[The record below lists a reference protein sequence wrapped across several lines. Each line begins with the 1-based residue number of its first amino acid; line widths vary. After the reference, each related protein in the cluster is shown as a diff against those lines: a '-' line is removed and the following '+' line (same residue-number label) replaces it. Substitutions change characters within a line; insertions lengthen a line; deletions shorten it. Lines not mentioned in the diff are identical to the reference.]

1 MRMLIL
7 AGVLALVAGCGGQ
20 ATDTIARRPAVTVAD
35 AVPPGMQPDTPA
47 VAVDLPPECAPNSGF
62 NARAISLRPPATMPQ
77 PRQMPEGSTMAK
89 IVQRG
94 RLVAGVD
101 QNLNLISSRNP
112 HTGALEGYDIDF
124 IREIARALFGDDDPN
139 RVQLRAVNFGNNFQV
154 LKNNEIDILADSLT
168 ITCERRYKDRIAFS
182 TNYLDAGQKVIVRK
196 RSPYKGPADLAGR
209 KVCAPAG
216 TTSIRTI
223 REYGDRKLVP
233 VAVAEF
239 SDCLVLLQQGQID
252 AISTTDTVLLGM
264 VKQDPTLEIAGEPMT
279 DEPHGLALRETEPD
293 MIRFVNG
300 VLEQMRQNGRWQQI
314 YTLWLKDLASG
325 PVPDP
330 PAAQYID

>member
-7 AGVLALVAGCGGQ
+7 AGVMALVAGCGQ
-20 ATDTIARRPAVTVAD
+20 VTDPIARRPAVTVAD
-35 AVPPGMQPDTPA
+35 AVPPGVRPYEPEPEA
-47 VAVDLPPECAPNSGF
+47 EPPPECAPNSGF

-77 PRQMPEGSTMAK
+77 PGQMPADSTMAK
-89 IVQRG
+89 IYKRG

-112 HTGALEGYDIDF
+112 HTGVLEGYDVDF
-124 IREIARALFGDDDPN
+124 VREIAAAIFGDPN
-139 RVQLRAVNFGNNFQV
+139 KVQLRAVNFGNNFDV
-154 LKNNEIDILADSLT
+154 LKSGEIDILAESLT
-168 ITCERRYKDRIAFS
+168 ITCERRYRNRIAFS
-182 TNYLDAGQKVIVRK
+182 TDYLDAGQRVIVRK
-196 RSPYKGPADLAGR
+196 RSEYNGPADLAGR

-233 VAVAEF
+233 VAVDEF

-264 VKQDPTLEIAGEPMT
+264 VRQDPTLKIAGEPMT
-279 DEPHGLALRETEPD
+279 DEPHGLALRESEPD

-300 VLEQMRQNGRWQQI
+300 VLEQMRQSGRWQQI
-314 YTLWLKDLASG
+314 YTHWLGELAAG
-325 PVPDP
+325 RTPTP

>member
-1 MRMLIL
+1 MRILIL
-7 AGVLALVAGCGGQ
+7 AGVLALVAGCGAQ
-20 ATDTIARRPAVTVAD
+20 PTDPVTRRPAVSVAD
-35 AVPPGMQPDTPA
+35 AQPPGVRPGTPTPEPE
-47 VAVDLPPECAPNSGF
+47 LPPQCAPNSGF

-77 PRQMPEGSTMAK
+77 PGTMPSGSTMAR
-89 IVQRG
+89 IYERG

-112 HTGALEGYDIDF
+112 HTGELEGYDIDF
-124 IREIARALFGDDDPN
+124 LREIAKAIFGDPAKL
-139 RVQLRAVNFGNNFQV
+139 QLRAVNFGNNFQV
-154 LKNNEIDILADSLT
+154 LKSGEIDILAESLT
-168 ITCERRYKDRIAFS
+168 ITCKRRYGDRIAFS
-182 TNYLDAGQKVIVRK
+182 TDYLDAGQKVIVRK
-196 RSPYKGPADLAGR
+196 RSGFNGPADLAGR

-223 REYGDRKLVP
+223 REYGDGKLIP
-233 VAVAEF
+233 VAVDEF

-264 VKQDPTLEIAGEPMT
+264 VRQDPTLKIAGEPMT
-279 DEPHGLALRETEPD
+279 DEPHGLALRESEPD

-300 VLEQMRQNGRWQQI
+300 VLDQTRQNGRWQEI
-314 YTLWLKDLASG
+314 YRNWLGELG
-325 PVPDP
+325 PGRTP

>member
-7 AGVLALVAGCGGQ
+7 AGVMALVAGCGAQ
-20 ATDTIARRPAVTVAD
+20 VTDPIARRPAVTVAD
-35 AVPPGMQPDTPA
+35 AVPPGVRPDEPGPA
-47 VAVDLPPECAPNSGF
+47 AELPPECAPNSGF

-77 PRQMPEGSTMAK
+77 PGHMPEGSTMRK
-89 IVQRG
+89 IYDQG

-112 HTGALEGYDIDF
+112 HTGELEGYDIDF
-124 IREIARALFGDDDPN
+124 VKEIARAIFGEEGK
-139 RVQLRAVNFGNNFQV
+139 VQLRAVNFGNNFDV
-154 LKNNEIDILADSLT
+154 LRSGEIDILAESLT
-168 ITCERRYKDRIAFS
+168 ITCERRYKNRIAFS
-182 TNYLDAGQKVIVRK
+182 TNYLDAGQRVIVRK
-196 RSPYKGPADLAGR
+196 RSAYNGPADLSGR

-233 VAVAEF
+233 VAVDEF

-264 VKQDPTLEIAGEPMT
+264 VRQDPTLKIAGEPMT

-300 VLEQMRQNGRWQQI
+300 VLEQMRQDGRWQRI
-314 YTLWLKDLASG
+314 YAHWLRDLADG
-325 PVPDP
+325 PVPNP

>member
-20 ATDTIARRPAVTVAD
+20 ATDAIARRPALTVAD
-35 AVPPGMQPDTPA
+35 AVPPGMRPDTPA
-47 VAVDLPPECAPNSGF
+47 PPADLPPECAPNSGF

-77 PRQMPEGSTMAK
+77 PGQMPESSTMAK

-101 QNLNLISSRNP
+101 QNLHLISSRNP
-112 HTGALEGYDIDF
+112 HTGELEGYDIDF
-124 IREIARALFGDDDPN
+124 VREIARALFGDPDK
-139 RVQLRAVNFGNNFQV
+139 VQLRAVNFGNNFQV
-154 LKNNEIDILADSLT
+154 LKNEEIDILVDSLT

-182 TNYLDAGQKVIVRK
+182 TDYLDAGQKVIVRK
-196 RSPYKGPADLAGR
+196 RSAYNGPADLSGR

-264 VKQDPTLEIAGEPMT
+264 VEQDPTLKIAGEPMT
-279 DEPHGLALRETEPD
+279 DEAHGLALRETEPD

-300 VLEQMRQNGRWQQI
+300 VLEQLRQNGRWQQI
-314 YTLWLKDLASG
+314 YGQWLGKLAPG
-325 PVPDP
+325 HVPNP